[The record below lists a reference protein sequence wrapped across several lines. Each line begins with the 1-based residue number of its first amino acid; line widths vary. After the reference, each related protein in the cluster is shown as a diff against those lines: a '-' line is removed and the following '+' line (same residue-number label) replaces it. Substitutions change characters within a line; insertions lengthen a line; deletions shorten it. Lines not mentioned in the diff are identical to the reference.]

1 VSAGVGLR
9 AGLGSWEP
17 FVAAP
22 SQQHVT
28 QLLEAAAG
36 GDREA
41 TERLLPLVYDDLRR
55 FAAAL
60 LAKEPLVGSNTLQ
73 PTMLVHEAYLRLVG
87 PGEVTWENRR
97 HFFGAAAQAMRRIL
111 IDRARHI
118 RATGLPRAGVDAGE
132 ATGESTASLPADPDE
147 LLALDAALESLAARD
162 GRQHEVVMLRYF
174 AGLTIEQTAQAM
186 GVSAGTIKSEWTYA
200 RAWLLREIS
209 TREGGR

>member
-1 VSAGVGLR
+1 VAQVS
-9 AGLGSWEP
+9 
-17 FVAAP
+17 
-22 SQQHVT
+22 QNQVT

-41 TERLLPLVYDDLRR
+41 SERLLPLVYEDLRR

-60 LAKEPLVGSNTLQ
+60 LAKEPVIGSNTLQ
-73 PTMLVHEAYLRLVG
+73 PTVLVHEAYLRLVG

-97 HFFGAAAQAMRRIL
+97 HFFGAAARAMRRIV

-118 RATGLPRAGVDAGE
+118 RSTGLPRAGVEAAD
-132 ATGESTASLPADPDE
+132 ATGGGTASLPADADD

-162 GRQHEVVMLRYF
+162 ARQHEVVMLRYF

-186 GVSAGTIKSEWTYA
+186 GVSAGTIKAEWTYA

-209 TREGGR
+209 TRSAGRDGGRAR

>member
-1 VSAGVGLR
+1 MSG
-9 AGLGSWEP
+9 
-17 FVAAP
+17 AAR
-22 SQQHVT
+22 QDVT

-41 TERLLPLVYDDLRR
+41 SERLLPLVYEDLRR
-55 FAAAL
+55 FAASL
-60 LAKEPLVGSNTLQ
+60 LAKEPVIGSNTLQ

-118 RATGLPRAGVDAGE
+118 RAVRPARAGDAADAADEG
-132 ATGESTASLPADPDE
+132 TADLPADPDE
-147 LLALDAALESLAARD
+147 LLALDAALGTLAARD
-162 GRQHEVVMLRYF
+162 ARQHEVVMLRYF
-174 AGLTIEQTAQAM
+174 AGLTIEQTAQAL
-186 GVSAGTIKSEWTYA
+186 GVSAGTIKSDWTYA

-209 TREGGR
+209 RSAPERRP